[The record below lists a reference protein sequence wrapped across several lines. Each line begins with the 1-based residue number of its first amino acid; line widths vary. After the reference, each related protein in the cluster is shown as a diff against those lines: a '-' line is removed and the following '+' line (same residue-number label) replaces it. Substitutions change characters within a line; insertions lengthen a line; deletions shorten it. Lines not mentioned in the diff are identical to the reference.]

1 MNTAVHLLILLP
13 LFKWPTHP
21 PFDCQLVAKIWFF
34 RFPVDPRTMGA
45 RTYFLHLST
54 FCSENI
60 DQLWKVMPP
69 IHANGRRAEALVG
82 AAQCSMLKH
91 SFTVR
96 SFECTLKLK
105 LKILL
110 VRITAF
116 YLLFQEKAWGFSAN
130 AEVEK
135 NQTKNLKLK
144 FKCSW
149 NWWQRGV
156 QLLETIWTRLF
167 QNVTQGR
174 CFEKFSLFLT
184 YNRIGVPY
192 GHDFFTGAKN

>member
-34 RFPVDPRTMGA
+34 RFLVDPRTMGA

-149 NWWQRGV
+149 NWWKRGV
-156 QLLETIWTRLF
+156 NCWKLF
-167 QNVTQGR
+167 ERGYFKTLHRG
-174 CFEKFSLFLT
+174 
-184 YNRIGVPY
+184 GVLKNS
-192 GHDFFTGAKN
+192 HFF